1 MLLTV
6 QYVNRDDSE
15 PLAGVKTVTAIVWDA
30 EGAAS
35 LPVFI
40 NITVMT
46 RNDKPVIDIGV
57 GPNQDDRVTFTEIA
71 MGKNGLGI
79 HISSKPHRIAITDEK
94 EEQNHVST
102 MVVQLR

>member
-1 MLLTV
+1 M

-15 PLAGVKTVTAIVWDA
+15 PLAGVTTVTVIVWDD
-30 EGAAS
+30 EGAGS

-40 NITVMT
+40 DITVMR

-57 GPNQDDRVTFTEIA
+57 GPNRDDNVTFTEIA
-71 MGKNGLGI
+71 VGGNGVGI
-79 HISSKPHRIAITDEK
+79 HISSKPHRIAITDEE
-94 EEQNHVST
+94 EEQHHVSK